1 MICCIICRFATKTA
15 SIPAASMN
23 YESAGQGRLT
33 SRWFRRIIHA
43 ALENLSPELPDAI
56 PAAVRRH
63 LSLISPRDAIWKVH
77 WPEAGESFEDL
88 QTSRTAAHIR
98 LIFEELFFIELGLE
112 LKRREQKA
120 QTGIAFRLDDPVREA
135 MHNWLLARML

>member
-1 MICCIICRFATKTA
+1 PTA
-15 SIPAASMN
+15 AASLEVGRIVPI
-23 YESAGQGRLT
+23 YESAGQGRLA
-33 SRWFRRIIHA
+33 SRSCRRIIPT
-43 ALENLSPELPDAI
+43 ALANLPPTLPDVI
-56 PAAVRRH
+56 PAVVRGH
-63 LSLISPRDAIWKVH
+63 LSLISPRDALWRVH

-135 MHNWLLARML
+135 

>member
-1 MICCIICRFATKTA
+1 GSSDGTEQKA
-15 SIPAASMN
+15 AASLEVGRIVPI

-56 PAAVRRH
+56 PTIVRRR
-63 LSLISPRDAIWKVH
+63 LSLISPRDALWRVH

-88 QTSRTAAHIR
+88 QTSRTPAHIR
-98 LIFEELFFIELGLE
+98 RIFEDLLCLE
-112 LKRREQKA
+112 ERHDVARR
-120 QTGIAFRLDDPVREA
+120 LS
-135 MHNWLLARML
+135 